1 MRLVAECATSAATQ
15 IAGRTGSWIRARVRG
30 SRPAALPTGVPLV
43 QAIRLR
49 SVLDR
54 SIGPAPVPG
63 APQAGGFLPDAAF
76 ANATRLDLTTTV
88 QPLGARPQPGAT
100 FAFSAPDAFRRP
112 GTEVT
117 LQLSVV
123 PPQPAAGAATQ
134 QRVPNVVW
142 EYWNGAVWAAL
153 AVTADRPATS
163 TLLGSGALAVTAPD
177 DGAGSKLH
185 GVEGRWWRARL
196 VTGDYGG
203 TQTITW
209 RDNAGNTNTVQVFH
223 PAPPALADLR
233 IGYVFRSPW
242 AVPQVC
248 VTHDDFA
255 WTPHELPD
263 RGAGQPFPAF
273 AAVRDA
279 GQRSTSASTLRCL
292 PTASA
297 SLLTW
302 TAPTRRPAARAPV
315 TRPPRAWQRGSRCST
330 RPRPCGSTGTASSG
344 PN

>member
-1 MRLVAECATSAATQ
+1 MPAGAALATSLAGDEPGRSFDATLGLTRSGTVRLVAECATSAPTQ
-15 IAGRTGSWIRARVRG
+15 IAGRTGSWIRARLRG
-30 SRPAALPTGVPLV
+30 PRPAALPTGVPLV
-43 QAIRLR
+43 QAMRLR

-54 SIGPAPVPG
+54 SIGPAPAPG
-63 APQAGGFLPDAAF
+63 APQAGGLLPDAAF

-112 GTEVT
+112 GTAVT

-142 EYWNGAVWAAL
+142 EYWNGAVWAPL

-233 IGYVFRSPW
+233 VGYVFRSPW

-255 WTPHELPD
+255 WPRTNCQTAAPASRFRPSSRCATP
-263 RGAGQPFPAF
+263 
-273 AAVRDA
+273 
-279 GQRSTSASTLRCL
+279 GQRSTSVSTLRCL
-292 PTASA
+292 PTASVF
-297 SLLTW
+297 SSTW
-302 TAPTRRPAARAPV
+302 TARTRHRRH
-315 TRPPRAWQRGSRCST
+315 R
-330 RPRPCGSTGTASSG
+330 
-344 PN
+344 